1 MKHKILLFFLFQTGL
16 LFAQKVNVTELCK
29 LDKALQESSGIVVAG
44 GKIWSHN
51 DSGGQP
57 VLYGFD
63 NTGKVSDIIYVSG
76 KNTDWEDLAKDDAGN
91 IYIGDF
97 GNDKNKRHDLKVL
110 KVPNPATLKETITK
124 PEIIEFKYPDQ
135 KLFPPDTAA
144 QTFDMEAMIWFNNH
158 LYLFSKNRTNPFT
171 GYTKVYRLP
180 DKAGNYIAE
189 LIDSV
194 YLGPAPMITSWVTS
208 ADISP
213 DKKKLA
219 LLGHDKIWL
228 FTCFQGDKF
237 FSGKKYTI
245 AFNTV
250 TTQKEAVC
258 FKSDNEL
265 YITDELVMRVMGG
278 KLYSMD
284 LSGVKLEPCK

>member
-1 MKHKILLFFLFQTGL
+1 MLSKICVILLLQPL
-16 LFAQKVNVTELCK
+16 MLFAQKVNLTEICK

-51 DSGGQP
+51 DSQGQP

-63 NTGKVSDIIYVSG
+63 KTGKVSDIIYISG
-76 KNTDWEDLAKDDAGN
+76 KNTDWEDLAKDDSGN

-97 GNDKNKRHDLKVL
+97 GNDNNKRHDLRIYKIS
-110 KVPNPATLKETITK
+110 NPSALKENIAK
-124 PEIIEFKYPDQ
+124 PEVIEFEYSDQ
-135 KLFPPDTAA
+135 KLFPPDTST
-144 QTFDMEAMIWFNNH
+144 QNFDMEAMVWFSGS

-180 DKAGNYIAE
+180 DQPGSYTAE
-189 LIDSV
+189 LIDSA
-194 YLGPAPMITSWVTS
+194 YLGAAPMISSWVTS

-219 LLGHDKIWL
+219 LLGYDKIWL
-228 FTCFQGDKF
+228 FTCFTGDKF

-245 AFNTV
+245 TFNSA

-258 FKSDNEL
+258 FADDNKL
-265 YITDELVMRVMGG
+265 YITDELIMRVVGG
-278 KLYSMD
+278 KLYTLD
-284 LSGVKLEPCK
+284 LSAAKVEDCR

>member
-1 MKHKILLFFLFQTGL
+1 MKRNFFLFLFLQANL
-16 LFAQKVNVTELCK
+16 LFAQKVSLSELCR
-29 LDKALQESSGIVVAG
+29 LDKALPESSGIIFAG

-51 DSGGQP
+51 DSQGQP

-63 NTGKVSDIIYVSG
+63 NTGKVSGIIYVSG

-97 GNDKNKRHDLKVL
+97 GNDKNKRHDLKIY
-110 KVPNPATLKETITK
+110 KISNPAELKENIAK
-124 PEIIEFKYPDQ
+124 PEIIEFKYSDQ
-135 KLFPPDTAA
+135 VLFPPDTNA
-144 QTFDMEAMIWFNNH
+144 QNFDMEAMIWFNNH

-171 GYTKVYRLP
+171 GFTKVYKLP
-180 DKAGNYIAE
+180 DRAGSYTAE
-189 LIDSV
+189 SVDSI

-219 LLGHDKIWL
+219 LLGHDKVWL
-228 FTCFQGDKF
+228 FTCFEDDR
-237 FSGKKYTI
+237 FSSGTKQTLAISGTI
-245 AFNTV
+245 
-250 TTQKEAVC
+250 TQKEAIC
-258 FKSDNEL
+258 FVNNDQL

-278 KLYSMD
+278 KLYSLD
-284 LSGVKLEPCK
+284 LGEVKMEPCK